1 MMLPSRDNDLN
12 QPKKKTKT
20 CDLYDA
26 GRKLND
32 ILEQES
38 PPLFC
43 LHIWLLLFMSS
54 WVTTLIYAKAGHLSI
69 IGLWFSTRTFI
80 FITGGG
86 MCMWRQ
92 RYPKSTGKAES
103 KAVRQFNMRGYGDQE
118 DDALLSC
125 ACPNRESTLQ
135 TTARGL
141 PLLTLPA
148 FVRLTQTSPLKSVST
163 FYVSPTRIRRFLSH
177 NRGVG
182 TSVLPE
188 LSGFIL
194 SLYSFG
200 SLNCFTFL
208 LIQRPPYPPIT
219 PTN

>member
-1 MMLPSRDNDLN
+1 
-12 QPKKKTKT
+12 
-20 CDLYDA
+20 
-26 GRKLND
+26 
-32 ILEQES
+32 
-38 PPLFC
+38 
-43 LHIWLLLFMSS
+43 MSS

-125 ACPNRESTLQ
+125 ACPKGESTLQ

-148 FVRLTQTSPLKSVST
+148 FVRLTRPLHLKVLAPFMSLPQESEGFCLTTEVWAH
-163 FYVSPTRIRRFLSH
+163 LSSQSCQALYYPFIH
-177 NRGVG
+177 LDLW
-182 TSVLPE
+182 TVLPFC
-188 LSGFIL
+188 LFRDLHTLQSHQQISWTVSDCL
-194 SLYSFG
+194 
-200 SLNCFTFL
+200 CF
-208 LIQRPPYPPIT
+208 
-219 PTN
+219 

>member
-1 MMLPSRDNDLN
+1 
-12 QPKKKTKT
+12 
-20 CDLYDA
+20 
-26 GRKLND
+26 
-32 ILEQES
+32 
-38 PPLFC
+38 
-43 LHIWLLLFMSS
+43 MSS
-54 WVTTLIYAKAGHLSI
+54 WVTTSIYAKAGHLSI

-125 ACPNRESTLQ
+125 ACPKGESTLQ

>member
-1 MMLPSRDNDLN
+1 MPPHLVAPLHVIMSNYIDLC
-12 QPKKKTKT
+12 K
-20 CDLYDA
+20 
-26 GRKLND
+26 GRAFIHNR
-32 ILEQES
+32 S
-38 PPLFC
+38 VV
-43 LHIWLLLFMSS
+43 LHENIH
-54 WVTTLIYAKAGHLSI
+54 IHH
-69 IGLWFSTRTFI
+69 R
-80 FITGGG
+80 GG

-125 ACPNRESTLQ
+125 ACPKEESTLQ

-208 LIQRPPYPPIT
+208 LIQRPPYLPIT